1 METKNIYLIW
11 AHPRH
16 DSLTAQVVQTIQQ
29 QAADQQIAVDTLDL
43 YRADFDPVLGIQD
56 EPDWENP
63 RKTYSPEVHDLFS
76 QMQGH
81 DTAVVVFPLWWYSF
95 PAMLKGY
102 LDRVWNYGLAYG
114 EGSSLPFKRIR
125 WVALVGGAEDK
136 FEHYGWRKNMSDY
149 LHNASGYLGVTDVE
163 VTYLYNTIGV
173 EADIG
178 DRKEHYQAL
187 FTQSRE
193 MVKAL

>member
-16 DSLTAQVVQTIQQ
+16 DSLTVQVVKEIQQ
-29 QAADQQIAVDTLDL
+29 QAEDKQIAVDTLDL
-43 YRADFDPVLGIQD
+43 YRADFDPVLRTQD
-56 EPDWENP
+56 EPDWDDP
-63 RKTYSPEVHDLFS
+63 QKTYAPEVHKLFS

-81 DTAVVVFPLWWYSF
+81 DTAVIVFPVWWYSF

-102 LDRVWNYGLAYG
+102 LDRVWNHGLAYG
-114 EGSSLPFKRIR
+114 EGSSLPFKKIR

-136 FEHYGWRKNMSDY
+136 FEHFGWRKNMSDY
-149 LHNASGYLGVTDVE
+149 LTSASSYLGVTDVD

-173 EADIG
+173 EADI
-178 DRKEHYQAL
+178 DNREEHYRSLFVQA
-187 FTQSRE
+187 RK